1 MVSALGRRV
10 PIGRDE
16 WMAGLIQTDAS
27 INPCNSVGPLV
38 DTDGKVARIGVAGV
52 DAGVGLDQ
60 AGHPFIPA
68 DGHPAAQGIGFAV
81 PAGRVRRVVQAL
93 LKGAPPR
100 PMWIGVGAQ
109 DLTPDLAQAF
119 GLHAASGVLVKDVL
133 PDSPAADA
141 GLKRGLVILS
151 IDGQPLLD
159 RMHLMDMLDQTP
171 PDGSLAFECTDG
183 YKTYH
188 LEVRPEEFPESMA
201 RRIAWERFGLGLR
214 EMTNA
219 DARRHGVRPG
229 GAVVVDQVRAG
240 SPCDEIGLQADD
252 LLLGVCGRPTA
263 TLNELRDQVARCRFN
278 ETLSITAQRGR
289 VTRTIR
295 LKD

>member
-1 MVSALGRRV
+1 MT
-10 PIGRDE
+10 
-16 WMAGLIQTDAS
+16 GLIQTDAS
-27 INPCNSVGPLV
+27 INPGNSGGPLV
-38 DTDGKVARIGVAGV
+38 DTDGKV
-52 DAGVGLDQ
+52 VGINTAIFQ
-60 AGHPFIPA
+60 R
-68 DGHPAAQGIGFAV
+68 AQGIGFAV

-119 GLHAASGVLVKDVL
+119 GLHAASGVLIKDVL

-151 IDGQPLLD
+151 VDGQPLLD

-183 YKTYH
+183 YKTYR

-201 RRIAWERFGLGLR
+201 RRIAWERLGLSLR
-214 EMTNA
+214 EMTDA

-263 TLNELRDQVARCRFN
+263 TLDELRNQVARCRFN
-278 ETLSITAQRGR
+278 DTLSVTAQRGR